1 MTTPCPA
8 HRRNPW
14 LRSTTFTAKRYAAA
28 VTADAATPHATTG
41 CRKATHCVAVAQED
55 AGGWVAQSRLD
66 LGSIGARSGLDLGS
80 IYRYEIDRST
90 NTPLSPNADAI
101 CQKSMLYADVL
112 GNWPGRCRVRGC
124 CRVGR
129 RTSSQV
135 VSQRAVRLPDG
146 LFFSR
151 QCRVAAGCCQ
161 VCRVAAGARAQD
173 AVAIRQEAAAAGAP
187 PVYS

>member
-1 MTTPCPA
+1 MVTQHHFHGQALRRCGDGGRCNA
-8 HRRNPW
+8 ARHHRLPQGDT
-14 LRSTTFTAKRYAAA
+14 LC
-28 VTADAATPHATTG
+28 G
-41 CRKATHCVAVAQED
+41 GG
-55 AGGWVAQSRLD
+55 AGGRRWVGGSISARSRLD
-66 LGSIGARSGLDLGS
+66 RGSIGARSGLDLGS

-146 LFFSR
+146 PFFSR